1 MKMMHI
7 LTEKL
12 LKTDFNKYTYFLK
25 GTKDFRSRVCLN
37 QVNRNKQVNT
47 VFVHCKDL
55 KSLVSEIMT

>member
-1 MKMMHI
+1 MHI

-25 GTKDFRSRVCLN
+25 GTKNFRSRVCLN

-47 VFVHCKDL
+47 VFVR
-55 KSLVSEIMT
+55 